1 MGILLAVKAGTNR
14 LTEGRFE
21 SAGPG
26 VLEWSGTPWTRSP
39 LPADILHLAA
49 RLALATLLGAA
60 IGLNREISLKPA
72 GLRTHAL
79 VALGAA
85 VATYVGLQL
94 TGFGRGDPSAPSRII
109 QGIVAG
115 IGFIGGGVILHHADV
130 QAVHGLTTAASIWVV
145 SATGVAAA
153 AGLWRSAILA
163 VVLAL
168 LVLTVGQTIDRALH
182 RIRHDDLDDG

>member
-1 MGILLAVKAGTNR
+1 MERHSMDAI
-14 LTEGRFE
+14 
-21 SAGPG
+21 S
-26 VLEWSGTPWTRSP
+26 

-79 VALGAA
+79 VSLGAA
-85 VATYVGLQL
+85 VATCVGLQL
-94 TGFGRGDPSAPSRII
+94 TRFGEGDPSAPSRII

-115 IGFIGGGVILHHADV
+115 VGFIGGGVILHHADV
-130 QAVHGLTTAASIWVV
+130 RMVRGLTTAASIWVV

-153 AGLWRSAILA
+153 AGLWRSAILT

-168 LVLTVGQTIDRALH
+168 LVLTVGRPIDQALH
-182 RIRHDDLDDG
+182 RFRHDDPDDG

>member
-1 MGILLAVKAGTNR
+1 MDAI
-14 LTEGRFE
+14 
-21 SAGPG
+21 S
-26 VLEWSGTPWTRSP
+26 
-39 LPADILHLAA
+39 LPADVLHLAA

-79 VALGAA
+79 VSLGAA
-85 VATYVGLQL
+85 VATSVGLQL
-94 TGFGRGDPSAPSRII
+94 TRFGEGDPSAASRII

-115 IGFIGGGVILHHADV
+115 VGFIGGGVILHHADV
-130 QAVHGLTTAASIWVV
+130 RVVRGLTTAASIWVV

-153 AGLWRSAILA
+153 VGLWRSAIIA

-168 LVLTVGQTIDRALH
+168 LVLTVGLQIDQAVH
-182 RIRHDDLDDG
+182 RFRHDDPDDG